1 MEFLTSITPAEA
13 LRLIV
18 SFPVGPLREEEVS
31 LEQATARVLAAD
43 ITARE
48 DIPPFPR
55 SLVDGYAVRVKD
67 TYGAREGTPAF
78 LQVRGEVPVGEAAE
92 KQVGDGEAVYVA
104 TGAMMPDGA
113 DGVVMVEYTRQ
124 AGAAIEVT
132 RTVRRGENIC
142 FRGED
147 VRKGQVV
154 LEKGQVIS
162 PFDVGVLAAL
172 GVTRVP
178 VYRQPVVGLISS
190 GNEIIPVDGVM
201 EAGKV
206 RDINTHTVSGL
217 MKRQGCLV
225 RFAGIARDTVDDII
239 SRLSAL
245 RECDA
250 ILLSGGSSKGQ
261 SDFMT
266 AAIERLGGNV
276 LFHGLN
282 IKPGKPTIFAALWGK
297 PVFGLPGHPVSCA
310 MVVLRFVQPLLAR
323 LKGERRPGPPRTMAG
338 RLTTNI
344 PSAYGIEEYVR
355 VSVERR
361 EGLTPLVTPIFA
373 KSSVISTLSKADGYV
388 VVQEGTGRHR
398 GRRRGRGTAAWVRDI
413 SLP

>member
-1 MEFLTSITPAEA
+1 M
-13 LRLIV
+13 
-18 SFPVGPLREEEVS
+18 SFPVAPLGEEEVP
-31 LEQATARVLAAD
+31 LEQALDRVLAAD

-78 LQVRGEVPVGEAAE
+78 LQVEGEVLVGEVAE
-92 KQVGDGEAVYVA
+92 KEVDDGQAVYVA

-113 DGVVMVEYTRQ
+113 DGAVMVEYTRQ

-147 VRKGQVV
+147 LQKGQVV
-154 LEKGQVIS
+154 LEKGQVLS
-162 PFDVGVLAAL
+162 PFDLGVLAAL
-172 GVTRVP
+172 GVTRIP
-178 VYRQPVVGLISS
+178 VRQQPLCGLISS
-190 GNEIIPVDGVM
+190 GNEIIPVDGVV

-217 MKRQGCLV
+217 IKRQGCLV
-225 RFAGIARDTVDDII
+225 RFGGIARDTVDDIT

-250 ILLSGGSSKGQ
+250 IVLSGGSSKGQ

-266 AAIERLGGNV
+266 TAVEGLGGKV

-282 IKPGKPTIFAALWGK
+282 IKPGKPTIFASLWGK

-310 MVVLRFVQPLLAR
+310 MVVMRFVQPLLAR
-323 LKGERRPGPPRTMAG
+323 MKGERRPGLPRTIRG
-338 RLTTNI
+338 TLTTNI

-355 VSVERR
+355 VRVERK

-388 VVQEGTGRHR
+388 VVPEGQEGIEAG
-398 GRRRGRGTAAWVRDI
+398 VEVEVL
-413 SLP
+413 SLG

>member
-1 MEFLTSITPAEA
+1 MEFLTSIRPAEA
-13 LRLIV
+13 LTLIL
-18 SFPVGPLREEEVS
+18 SFPVGHLREEEVP
-31 LEQATARVLAAD
+31 LEQALDRVLAVD
-43 ITARE
+43 VTAKE

-78 LQVRGEVPVGEAAE
+78 LQVRGEVLVGETTE
-92 KQVGDGEAVYVA
+92 KLVGDGESFYVA
-104 TGAMMPDGA
+104 TGAMIPDGA
-113 DGVVMVEYTRQ
+113 DGAVMVEYTRQ

-142 FRGED
+142 FTGED
-147 VRKGQVV
+147 LRKGQVV

-172 GVTRVP
+172 GVTRIP
-178 VYRQPVVGLISS
+178 VRHQPVCGLVSS
-190 GNEIIPVDGVM
+190 GNEITPADGVL

-217 MKRQGCLV
+217 IKRQGCLV
-225 RFAGIARDTVDDII
+225 RFAGIAKDTVDDIA
-239 SRLSAL
+239 SKLLAV

-261 SDFMT
+261 GDFMT
-266 AAIERLGGNV
+266 TAVERLGGKI

-282 IKPGKPTIFAALWGK
+282 IKPGKPTIFASLWDK

-310 MVVLRFVQPLLAR
+310 MVVMRFVQPLLTR
-323 LKGERRPGPPRTMAG
+323 MKGERRPGLPRTVWG
-338 RLTTNI
+338 TLTTNI

-355 VSVERR
+355 VSVERK
-361 EGLTPLVTPIFA
+361 EGPTPLVTPIFA

-388 VVQEGTGRHR
+388 VVPEGQEGVEAG
-398 GRRRGRGTAAWVRDI
+398 VEVEV
-413 SLP
+413 LPLG

>member
-13 LRLIV
+13 LSLII
-18 SFPVGPLREEEVS
+18 SFPLGPLREEEVS
-31 LEQATARVLAAD
+31 LERATARVLATD
-43 ITARE
+43 ITAQE

-78 LQVRGEVPVGEAAE
+78 LQVRGEVLVGEAAE
-92 KQVGDGEAVYVA
+92 QEVGDGEALYVA
-104 TGAMMPDGA
+104 TGAMIPDGA
-113 DGVVMVEYTRQ
+113 DGMVMVEYTRQ

-142 FRGED
+142 FKGED
-147 VRKGQVV
+147 VQKGQVV
-154 LEKGQVIS
+154 LEKGRAIS
-162 PFDVGVLAAL
+162 PFDLGVLAAL
-172 GVTRVP
+172 GVTRIP
-178 VYRQPVVGLISS
+178 VWEQPVVGLISS
-190 GNEIIPVDGVM
+190 GNEIMPVDGVL

-206 RDINTHTVSGL
+206 RDINTHTVSDL
-217 MKRQGCLV
+217 VKRQGCLV

-266 AAIERLGGNV
+266 TAIEGLGGHV

-323 LKGERRPGPPRTMAG
+323 LKGEKRPGLMPTMAG
-338 RLTTNI
+338 KLTTNI
-344 PSAYGIEEYVR
+344 PSAHGIEEYVR

-388 VVQEGTGRHR
+388 VVPEGQEGIEAG
-398 GRRRGRGTAAWVRDI
+398 VEVEV
-413 SLP
+413 LPLG

>member
-1 MEFLTSITPAEA
+1 VEFLTSITPAEA
-13 LRLIV
+13 LTLIM
-18 SFPVGPLREEEVS
+18 SFPVAPLGGEEVS
-31 LEQATARVLAAD
+31 LEQALDRVLAAD
-43 ITARE
+43 ITAQE

-55 SLVDGYAVRVKD
+55 SLVDGYAVRAKD

-78 LQVRGEVPVGEAAE
+78 IQVRGEVLVGEAVE
-92 KQVGDGEAVYVA
+92 KQVGDGESFYVA
-104 TGAMMPDGA
+104 TGAMIPGGA
-113 DGVVMVEYTRQ
+113 DGAVMVEYTRQ

-142 FRGED
+142 FTGED

-162 PFDVGVLAAL
+162 PFDLGVLAAL
-172 GVTRVP
+172 GVTRIP
-178 VYRQPVVGLISS
+178 VCRQPVAGLISS
-190 GNEIIPVDGVM
+190 GNEIIPVDGVL

-206 RDINTHTVSGL
+206 RDINTHTVSSL
-217 MKRQGCLV
+217 IKRQGCLV
-225 RFAGIARDTVDDII
+225 RFAGIARDTVDDIT

-266 AAIERLGGNV
+266 TAIERLGGKV

-282 IKPGKPTIFAALWGK
+282 IKPGKPTVFAALWGK

-310 MVVLRFVQPLLAR
+310 MVVMRFVQPLLAR
-323 LKGERRPGPPRTMAG
+323 MKGERRPGLPCTMWG
-338 RLTTNI
+338 TLTTNI
-344 PSAYGIEEYVR
+344 PSAYGVEEYVR
-355 VSVERR
+355 VSVEKRA
-361 EGLTPLVTPIFA
+361 GLAPLVTPIFA

-388 VVQEGTGRHR
+388 VVQEGQEGIEA
-398 GRRRGRGTAAWVRDI
+398 GVEVEVVPLG
-413 SLP
+413 